1 IQPETLGLYGLDL
14 DDGQMSYISG
24 PGNPGDPPV
33 GIGSNFDEPNS
44 ITTGPELRFAT
55 VADGGS
61 ANGILFIDLLTGDR
75 SLPSS
80 NMSGFGPIWSEPC
93 SVAATEDESKAWV
106 CDPQARIY
114 TVDRETGGRTLIGEY
129 SGVAGVETLSR
140 LLYDEARDSLY
151 ALDGTTG
158 TILKVNPQTG
168 LASIIY
174 GEGASMSGVHVTPGN
189 WAVDTIRDTII
200 LSTGSPAS
208 LLVFDPDTRQTVLI
222 AR

>member
-1 IQPETLGLYGLDL
+1 
-14 DDGQMSYISG
+14 M
-24 PGNPGDPPV
+24 
-33 GIGSNFDEPNS
+33 
-44 ITTGPELRFAT
+44 
-55 VADGGS
+55 
-61 ANGILFIDLLTGDR
+61 
-75 SLPSS
+75 
-80 NMSGFGPIWSEPC
+80 
-93 SVAATEDESKAWV
+93 
-106 CDPQARIY
+106 
-114 TVDRETGGRTLIGEY
+114 
-129 SGVAGVETLSR
+129 AGVETLSR